1 MTIEIHLI
9 PKDVARM
16 WHGCG
21 TQVDT
26 YRMDDW
32 LSWGGFIGVAIGLG
46 ISRLIHLDT
55 WLKIVT
61 VMVCGLLGAA
71 IQNKIQK

>member
-16 WHGCG
+16 WHENG

-26 YRMDDW
+26 CPMNDW
-32 LSWGGFIGVAIGLG
+32 ISFGSIIGVTIGLG
-46 ISRLIHLDT
+46 ISRLMHLDT

-61 VMVCGLLGAA
+61 VIICAGIGGFIDDKL
-71 IQNKIQK
+71 QK

>member
-16 WHGCG
+16 WHESG

-26 YRMDDW
+26 YRMSDW
-32 LSWGGFIGVAIGLG
+32 YSWGGFIGVAVGLG
-46 ISRLIHLDT
+46 ISRFIHLDT

-61 VMVCGLLGAA
+61 VLVCGLLGAA
-71 IQNKIQK
+71 IQEKIQK

>member
-1 MTIEIHLI
+1 
-9 PKDVARM
+9 
-16 WHGCG
+16 
-21 TQVDT
+21 
-26 YRMDDW
+26 MDDW
-32 LSWGGFIGVAIGLG
+32 FSWGGFIGVAIGLG